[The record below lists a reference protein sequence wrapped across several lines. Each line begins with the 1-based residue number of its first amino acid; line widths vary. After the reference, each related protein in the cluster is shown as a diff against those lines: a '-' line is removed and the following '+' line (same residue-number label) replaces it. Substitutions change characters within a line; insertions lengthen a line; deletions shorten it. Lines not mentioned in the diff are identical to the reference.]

1 MHKRFLKNS
10 GFTFIELI
18 IVISIIITLTALTV
32 PGILAYQQR
41 QAEGEVLKTFMSE
54 FKSAQ
59 NQAMTTDTPY
69 YVSLDTAGLI
79 NFCIKDTTLNCKKI
93 KNGFSNF
100 SPFYIDTLGNI
111 ADKNSLGVLVVK
123 SNPLSF
129 SSATTIINIGKF
141 GRVSRWKN

>member
-41 QAEGEVLKTFMSE
+41 QAEGEILKTFMSE

-69 YVSLDTAGLI
+69 YVSLDTTGLI
-79 NFCIKDTTLNCKKI
+79 NFCVKDTTLNCKKI

-111 ADKNSLGVLVVK
+111 ADKNSVGALVVK

-141 GRVSRWKN
+141 GRVSR

>member
-1 MHKRFLKNS
+1 MYKRLLKNS

-18 IVISIIITLTALTV
+18 IVITIMIILTAMTV
-32 PGILAYQQR
+32 PGILAYQNR
-41 QAEGEVLKTFMSE
+41 QTEGEVLKTFMSE

-69 YVSLDTAGLI
+69 YVSLDAAGLI

-111 ADKNSLGVLVVK
+111 ADKNSVGVLVVK

-129 SSATTIINIGKF
+129 SSATTIINIGKY
-141 GRVSRWKN
+141 GRVSR

>member
-1 MHKRFLKNS
+1 MNKNS

-59 NQAMTTDTPY
+59 NQAMTTDTAY

-129 SSATTIINIGKF
+129 SSATTIINIGKY
-141 GRVSRWKN
+141 GRVSNEKIK